1 MDMQSFSI
9 GRTLSRAF
17 QMIGSGFGGVGIF
30 LLIAYV
36 ANTAVSAVIQPMM
49 VGEMVQNAD
58 PTDPTAALK
67 IFTSIW
73 YWLTILASLAIGAL
87 IYSGSIHG
95 YLQVARGRPASIGE
109 CFSVGFAK
117 LLPMIGLTLLWFLGI
132 GLGFM
137 LLIVPGVI
145 LITIWVAA
153 MPALVG
159 EGRGVMEAFSRS
171 RDLTRGSR
179 WSVFGVLFLLIV
191 VFYVLMF
198 MLLGGLV
205 GGAAMGGG
213 MDPEKL
219 AAMSSPVFLIASA
232 VIGWVTSM
240 LLGAVITSIYV
251 ELVQIKEGSPT
262 GELSNVFG

>member
-1 MDMQSFSI
+1 MESFSI

-17 QMIGSGFGGVGIF
+17 RLIGSGFGGVGIF

-36 ANTAVSAVIQPMM
+36 ANTAVSAVIQPMIL
-49 VGEMVQNAD
+49 GEMAQATD
-58 PTDPTAALK
+58 PTDPMAALS
-67 IFTSIW
+67 IFGSAW

-95 YLQVARGRPASIGE
+95 YLQVARGKEASIGE

-117 LLPMIGLTLLWFLGI
+117 LLPMLGLTLLWFLGI

-145 LITIWVAA
+145 LITIWAAA

-159 EGRGVMEAFSRS
+159 EGRGVFEAFGRS
-171 RDLTRGSR
+171 RALTRGSR
-179 WSVFGVLFLLIV
+179 WSIFGVLFILIV
-191 VFYVLMF
+191 VIYVLMF
-198 MLLGGLV
+198 MLLGGLI
-205 GGAAMGGG
+205 GGAALGGG
-213 MDPEKL
+213 LNPEKL
-219 AAMSSPVFLIASA
+219 AAMSSPLTLLGSA
-232 VIGWVTSM
+232 VIGWAMSM

-262 GELSNVFG
+262 GELSEVFG